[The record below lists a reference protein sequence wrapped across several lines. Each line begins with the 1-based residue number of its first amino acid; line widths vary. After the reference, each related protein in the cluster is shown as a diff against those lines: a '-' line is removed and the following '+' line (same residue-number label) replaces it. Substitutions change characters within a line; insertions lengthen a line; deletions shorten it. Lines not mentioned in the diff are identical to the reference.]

1 MSKKVLFSPVGGTD
15 PISQD
20 NCFDGSMLHVC
31 RHFKPDTVYL
41 YLSKEMLDFEE
52 KDHRYTE
59 AIKLL
64 SDKQNHPVEV
74 KLISR
79 PKLTDPHNFNYFFE
93 DFNNEIKAIVSSL
106 DEDDE
111 LLINISS
118 GTPGMKSALN
128 VMSTLGEFRCTCI
141 QVSNPDKRMGEHTH
155 RNDFDLMTLWELD
168 PDNEDSA
175 ENRCSLVKCPNLL
188 LLKEEQNIKS
198 FLRQYDYHAAY
209 SLAKELEKT
218 HSKEAVAR
226 YIDYLEFAKERSAF
240 KNVSS
245 LEHKLKDVSELLPIS
260 GPNRPVFEYALLC
273 DLKWKRGE
281 LSDFVRS
288 LSPLIQELFLR
299 VVDENIYPVS
309 AMLIKDANELNPYK
323 KTGDK
328 NKRPEGGSKEVWDLI
343 TMEGLSE
350 KDDTVKAILNV
361 FKEGF
366 KRSFNPDER
375 YSNVTSESLCKIIEK
390 LGKND
395 ELKNDIIILRH
406 QVESTIRNLLAHKI
420 VNIDEDWIKR
430 ATGNLNEEQ
439 IMKMLKKV
447 FRYTD
452 VKVKDEY
459 WNSYDRMN
467 DFIIAKIDGFNK
479 E

>member
-1 MSKKVLFSPVGGTD
+1 MSKKVLFSPIGGND
-15 PISQD
+15 PISQK
-20 NCFDGSMLHVC
+20 NCFDGSMLHIC
-31 RHFKPDTVYL
+31 RHYRPDIVYL
-41 YLSKEMLDFEE
+41 YLSADMLTTED

-59 AIKLL
+59 SLKLL
-64 SDKQNHPVEV
+64 STKLNQPIEV
-74 KLISR
+74 KLITR
-79 PKLTDPHNFNYFFE
+79 PELTDPHDFNYFFE
-93 DFNNEIKAIVSSL
+93 DFRNEIKAIVSSL
-106 DEDDE
+106 DEDDK

-141 QVSNPDKRMGEHTH
+141 QIPNPEIKRTYNE
-155 RNDFDLMTLWELD
+155 NYDLNSLWELD
-168 PDNEDSA
+168 PDNEDTA
-175 ENRCSLVKCPNLL
+175 KNRSTVVKCPNLL
-188 LLKEEQNIKS
+188 LLKGEQTIKS

-273 DLKWKRGE
+273 DFKWKRGE

-395 ELKNDIIILRH
+395 ELKNDISILRH

-439 IMKMLKKV
+439 IMKLLKKV

-467 DFIIAKIDGFNK
+467 DFIIAKIDGLNK

>member
-1 MSKKVLFSPVGGTD
+1 MSKRVLFSPVGGTD

-31 RHFKPDTVYL
+31 RHYKPDTVYL

-74 KLISR
+74 KLITR
-79 PKLTDPHNFNYFFE
+79 PKLTDPHDFNYFFE
-93 DFNNEIKAIVSSL
+93 DFNNEIKTIVSSL
-106 DEDDE
+106 VEDDE

-141 QVSNPDKRMGEHTH
+141 QVSNPDKKMGEHTH
-155 RNDFDLMTLWELD
+155 RNDFDLNTLWELD
-168 PDNEDSA
+168 PDNEDTA
-175 ENRCSLVKCPNLL
+175 ENRCSVVKCPNLL
-188 LLKEEQNIKS
+188 LLKGEQNIKS

-209 SLAKELEKT
+209 SLAKELEKS

-226 YIDYLEFAKERSAF
+226 YIDYLEFAKERSSF

-245 LEHKLKDVSELLPIS
+245 LEQKLKDVSELLPVS
-260 GPNRPVFEYALLC
+260 GPNRSVFEYALLC

-309 AMLIKDANELNPYK
+309 MKLIKDSNAFKNNK
-323 KTGDK
+323 KNNGKNTRIEGD
-328 NKRPEGGSKEVWDLI
+328 SHEVWDRS
-343 TMEGLSE
+343 TMEFLAKEDETVSAIQIVLRESYDTFESAKYDPFLSS
-350 KDDTVKAILNV
+350 D
-361 FKEGF
+361 
-366 KRSFNPDER
+366 
-375 YSNVTSESLCKIIEK
+375 SLCEIVAK

-395 ELKNDIIILRH
+395 ELKDDINRLRN
-406 QVESTIRNLLAHKI
+406 QIERKIRNLLAHKI
-420 VNIDEDWIKR
+420 VNIDEEWIKR

-439 IMKMLKKV
+439 IMKLLKKV

-467 DFIIAKIDGFNK
+467 DFIIAKIDGLNK